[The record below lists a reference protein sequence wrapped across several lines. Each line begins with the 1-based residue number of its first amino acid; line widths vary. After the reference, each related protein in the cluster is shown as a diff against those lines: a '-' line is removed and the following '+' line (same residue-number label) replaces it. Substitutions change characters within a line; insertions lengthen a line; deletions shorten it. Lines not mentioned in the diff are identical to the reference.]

1 MSVLCQNKKTC
12 LKFCTG
18 ISVYF
23 SFVLIALHGMP
34 GAQGVWPMP
43 QKMSQT
49 SEIYPLHVHR
59 FIFQYANDSAA
70 QPGCSVLDEA
80 FRRYFALI
88 FPGYS
93 DGKAPWD
100 SFALVVNVQSGE
112 CNGYPDENSEENYYL
127 LVSDGQ
133 GILKAETVW
142 GALRGL
148 ETFSQLVQQDDDEI
162 YYINKTEIVDFP
174 RFLFRGILLDTS
186 RHFLPVPAIMETL
199 DAMAYNKFNVFHWH
213 IVDDPS
219 FPYQSYSFPDLSD
232 KGAYHR
238 FTHVYTQ
245 TDVQKVI
252 EYARL
257 RGIRVLPEFD
267 SPGHTLSW
275 GNGQPD
281 LLTPCYK
288 GDVPSGT
295 FGPVNP
301 ILNSTYEFMARL
313 LKEVSVVFP
322 DSYIHLGGDEVS
334 FTCWKSN
341 PQIQAFMQKMGFG
354 GDFSK
359 LEAFYIENIVNIT
372 TTLNKTSVLWQ
383 DVFDNREKIPNNTV
397 LLVWR
402 GTPPKYY
409 SEMSRMTKAG
419 YRVLLTAP
427 WYLNHISYGQD
438 WRAAYSVKPLNFT
451 GTEEQKKLMIGGEVC
466 MWGEYVDA
474 TNLMAR
480 LWPRASA
487 AAERLWSDEEQT
499 SSLSKAYDRLTDF
512 RCRLVRRGIRA
523 EPVYVG
529 YCKHEYK
536 GL

>member
-1 MSVLCQNKKTC
+1 MSAFCQHRKNC
-12 LKFCTG
+12 LKCSTG
-18 ISVYF
+18 VPVYL
-23 SFVLIALHGMP
+23 SFVLIVLYGMP
-34 GAQGVWPMP
+34 EAQGVWPMP
-43 QKMSQT
+43 QKMSQS
-49 SEIYPLHVHR
+49 SESYLLNPQG
-59 FIFQYANDSAA
+59 FTFQYANDSVA

-80 FRRYFALI
+80 FRRYFTLI
-88 FPGYS
+88 FPGYNGGNARG
-93 DGKAPWD
+93 DL
-100 SFALVVNVQSGE
+100 FAVVVNVQSGE
-112 CNGYPDENSEENYYL
+112 CDGYPDENSTENYYL
-127 LVSDGQ
+127 LVSAGL
-133 GILKAETVW
+133 GFLKAETVW

-148 ETFSQLVQQDDDEI
+148 ETFSQLVEQDDYDT
-162 YYINKTEIVDFP
+162 YYVKETEIVDFP
-174 RFLFRGILLDTS
+174 RFPFRGILLDTS
-186 RHFLPVPAIMETL
+186 RHFLPLPAIMETL

-219 FPYQSYSFPDLSD
+219 FPYESYSFPDLSD
-232 KGAYHR
+232 KGAFHR

-245 TDVQKVI
+245 SDVQKVI
-252 EYARL
+252 SYARL
-257 RGIRVLPEFD
+257 LGIRVMPEFD

-275 GNGQPD
+275 GKGQPD
-281 LLTPCYK
+281 LLTPCYRGK
-288 GDVPSGT
+288 VPSGS

-301 ILNSTYEFMARL
+301 ILNSSYEFMVRL
-313 LKEVSVVFP
+313 LKEVSTVFP

-341 PQIQAFMQKMGFG
+341 PQVRSFMEKMGFG
-354 GDFSK
+354 GDFTK
-359 LEAFYIENIVNIT
+359 LEAFYIENLVNIT
-372 TTLNKTSVLWQ
+372 AALNKTSVLWQ
-383 DVFDNREKIPNNTV
+383 DAFDHHENIPNNTV

-402 GTPPKYY
+402 GTPPKYHW
-409 SEMSRMTKAG
+409 EMSQMTKAG

-438 WRAAYSVKPLNFT
+438 WRDAYNVRPLNFT
-451 GTEEQKKLMIGGEVC
+451 GTDEQKKLVIGGEVC

-480 LWPRASA
+480 LWPRGSA

-499 SSLSKAYDRLTDF
+499 SNLSKAYTRLSNF
-512 RCRLVRRGIRA
+512 RCRMVRRGIRA